1 VLRGKDVNDIIEL
14 KRQGLPISQISQL
27 TGYSRPTIRK
37 YLDNPAAPRYGP
49 RPLKGSKVEPFKPY
63 LEQRLAAGVWN
74 AVVLLAEIKARGY
87 EGEYTALKDYLRPLR
102 KQARTVAVRRFET
115 PPGHQAQLDW
125 GELGHLETAGS
136 SGGDGNRKT
145 LYGFVFTLGHSR
157 AVFADI
163 ATDTRIATLLRLHE
177 AAFAELGG
185 VPREILYDRMKT
197 VVLGT
202 DERGETKWNPV
213 FMDFARYWG
222 FTPRACRAYRPQTK
236 GKVESGVGYLR
247 KNFLCGR
254 EASGFTDLRGQL
266 RTWVWR
272 KRACPRRWRT
282 NGFTARRTSISS
294 RPGRRR
300 SPICCRLSP
309 VVRPSLTP
317 PRRRAKSVVTPLSRS
332 KAIATRFPG
341 VSPVTRCSCGNRT
354 DNFLSI
360 AAASGWPSICF
371 ARPERTRAYRLLPIM
386 RAFPLACQSA
396 VVRPRYSSMLRSPI
410 YRSSR
415 YAPSSS
421 MTSSMTWKPQGRLL
435 MNSSNGS
442 NSGSGSLLERLHGVL
457 GDLKLSEA
465 DTLLEAHLQRA
476 SQGDR
481 PYADFLLDLLEAEA
495 RARQEMR
502 FAQSLKRSRLPAAKT
517 LEQFDFAFQPS
528 IDQSQIRELRTL
540 RFVHE
545 AGNVVLL
552 GPPGVGASG
561 LARARRTLRSR

>member
-1 VLRGKDVNDIIEL
+1 MLRGKDVNDIIEL

-136 SGGDGNRKT
+136 NGGDGNRKT

-254 EASGFTDLRGQL
+254 EASGLADLRGQL
-266 RTWVWR
+266 RTWVWQVANQRVHGTTHQHIFSAWQKEKPYLLPLVAGRAAFPYAAEETR
-272 KRACPRRWRT
+272 KVSRDAFVSFQGNRYSVPWRVAGHEVLLRESDGQLLIHRGGERLAVHLLCPPGAHRSVSV
-282 NGFTARRTSISS
+282 AAHHESI
-294 RPGRRR
+294 PFG
-300 SPICCRLSP
+300 LSERGGKAKIFVHAQESDLP
-309 VVRPSLTP
+309 VV
-317 PRRRAKSVVTPLSRS
+317 
-332 KAIATRFPG
+332 
-341 VSPVTRCSCGNRT
+341 
-354 DNFLSI
+354 
-360 AAASGWPSICF
+360 
-371 ARPERTRAYRLLPIM
+371 E
-386 RAFPLACQSA
+386 
-396 VVRPRYSSMLRSPI
+396 VR
-410 YRSSR
+410 
-415 YAPSSS
+415 
-421 MTSSMTWKPQGRLL
+421 
-435 MNSSNGS
+435 
-442 NSGSGSLLERLHGVL
+442 SLLVYDVETSG
-457 GDLKLSEA
+457 EA
-465 DTLLEAHLQRA
+465 
-476 SQGDR
+476 S
-481 PYADFLLDLLEAEA
+481 
-495 RARQEMR
+495 
-502 FAQSLKRSRLPAAKT
+502 
-517 LEQFDFAFQPS
+517 
-528 IDQSQIRELRTL
+528 
-540 RFVHE
+540 HE
-545 AGNVVLL
+545 
-552 GPPGVGASG
+552 
-561 LARARRTLRSR
+561 